1 MGEERLMEDTL
12 KTTSVGIL
20 SATTISLGVLPDLV
34 AVIGGILTI
43 IYFIIKIKKEI

>member
-1 MGEERLMEDTL
+1 MSDTL
-12 KTTSVGIL
+12 KTTSVGVV
-20 SATTISLGVLPDLV
+20 SATTISLGILTDVV